1 MSNNNP
7 VTITVTAETK
17 EAAQRLRALALDLKA
32 NVTALGLMSDAGG
45 SGGDA
50 LKHLRETSL
59 LTREA
64 FHGLQATTLL
74 LGGERFP
81 MLGEGIMAGRMAMMS
96 MRSLAM
102 LTGVALGELLIPLAA
117 LTVALLPTGVFAW
130 RAYKAAQ
137 EEARSAA
144 LLHAQTLELEKSL
157 LEQVAAAEKGK
168 VGDPDTLE
176 YVRKLLSIGTPD
188 ALHEAQKAMID
199 EGLTKPAVAAAI
211 EIKKTE
217 EKMQTELWS
226 AMGKSGE
233 MQKVKAEYDARVADL
248 QKQSST
254 ASKLLAPGQ
263 TADDLAE
270 AKRIYDLR
278 TSELQA
284 QINAEDTRQVKET
297 QLKQLA
303 IDIANIQAEAGETDD
318 KALTA
323 LKVRSEYMQRI
334 GMLLDQQVLTEQEY
348 EEMRVA
354 GWKKYTDEI
363 RKAKLEALDAVA
375 KMEQLRQETERA
387 AVEAKLKSIQT
398 NPFLTQTE
406 KADQSVPAIQDLM
419 GKNVTAMNAQVDIYN
434 TTKDDAAKAAALKQI
449 NELIQKQAELQTQLN
464 TAQGQNS
471 FVYQLESQLTAFR
484 TAIGNT
490 ARDLANFAMS
500 PFVGMRNGLASAI
513 DTMIEKGTTLKQF
526 FSTIS
531 ISILRSMISAFSE
544 MVANWIMS
552 HVIMAGVAWAWHGL
566 LSLLGIQQVAQ
577 HAAQQATIVTIT
589 GTGTATRV
597 TIRTAEAGHDMA
609 MTGVQVG
616 THAAGEGT
624 KTGATFL
631 GAIGRGI
638 IRVGET
644 IFHGIQVGIRV
655 AAHLAGEILM
665 TIVTLAQ
672 SAIRVGI
679 ILIETIAYLILAA
692 IEAMAAM
699 AGIPFVGPI
708 LAIAALGAIIAAGV
722 GAMGGFDEG
731 GYTGDGSRHQVAG
744 VVHKGEFVFRAS
756 AVDRIGVDNLAA
768 LHRGDSPAVTGGGG
782 GGGQAPQFH
791 LHVWDKR
798 PSPKEYLNSG
808 EGQHHFVELGQ
819 KHKTQIGIPS

>member
-1 MSNNNP
+1 
-7 VTITVTAETK
+7 
-17 EAAQRLRALALDLKA
+17 
-32 NVTALGLMSDAGG
+32 
-45 SGGDA
+45 
-50 LKHLRETSL
+50 
-59 LTREA
+59 
-64 FHGLQATTLL
+64 
-74 LGGERFP
+74 
-81 MLGEGIMAGRMAMMS
+81 
-96 MRSLAM
+96 
-102 LTGVALGELLIPLAA
+102 
-117 LTVALLPTGVFAW
+117 
-130 RAYKAAQ
+130 
-137 EEARSAA
+137 
-144 LLHAQTLELEKSL
+144 
-157 LEQVAAAEKGK
+157 
-168 VGDPDTLE
+168 
-176 YVRKLLSIGTPD
+176 
-188 ALHEAQKAMID
+188 
-199 EGLTKPAVAAAI
+199 
-211 EIKKTE
+211 
-217 EKMQTELWS
+217 
-226 AMGKSGE
+226 
-233 MQKVKAEYDARVADL
+233 
-248 QKQSST
+248 
-254 ASKLLAPGQ
+254 
-263 TADDLAE
+263 
-270 AKRIYDLR
+270 
-278 TSELQA
+278 
-284 QINAEDTRQVKET
+284 
-297 QLKQLA
+297 
-303 IDIANIQAEAGETDD
+303 
-318 KALTA
+318 
-323 LKVRSEYMQRI
+323 
-334 GMLLDQQVLTEQEY
+334 
-348 EEMRVA
+348 
-354 GWKKYTDEI
+354 
-363 RKAKLEALDAVA
+363 
-375 KMEQLRQETERA
+375 
-387 AVEAKLKSIQT
+387 
-398 NPFLTQTE
+398 
-406 KADQSVPAIQDLM
+406 
-419 GKNVTAMNAQVDIYN
+419 MNAQVDIYN